1 MTVDDQDTPIHRISR
16 VEEREKLL
24 AEAMAH
30 AEAQEAQ
37 YKVIPADD
45 PLTGLW
51 KTPLAL
57 VVFLIAGVVGV
68 FPPEWVAGP
77 PIPSVQSSD
86 LERGLRA
93 AIYLQATQVNV
104 FRLRN
109 ARLPHDLAELP
120 VRMPGLRLVNSN
132 NRVFQI
138 LARTPDGELLVYDS
152 AHPSPS
158 FASTSSGWMPPEDQ
172 P

>member
-1 MTVDDQDTPIHRISR
+1 MAIDDPDLPVHRISR

-37 YKVIPADD
+37 YKVIPADA

-57 VVFLIAGVVGV
+57 LIFLLAGVAGA
-68 FPPEWVAGP
+68 FPPGWLAGP
-77 PIPSVQSSD
+77 PLPSIQDGDV
-86 LERGLRA
+86 ERGLRA
-93 AIYLQATQVNV
+93 AVYLQATQVHV

-109 ARLPHDLAELP
+109 DRLPDDLGELP
-120 VRMPGLRLVNSN
+120 MRLPGLQLVKSN
-132 NRVFQI
+132 NRVYQI
-138 LARTPDGELLVYDS
+138 LGRRPGGALLVYDS
-152 AHPSPS
+152 AHPSPA
-158 FASTSSGWMPPEDQ
+158 FASTAAGWTGEETP
-172 P
+172 